1 MKKAIT
7 ITLILLAG
15 LMLAGCG
22 KEEEKKGLSYFKEE
36 VLKID
41 DTLREEEYNL
51 RDYLNATEGM
61 KLSNLHL
68 DEVDERI
75 TLEIYFFD
83 KESEHYKVFE
93 KGQGVG
99 VYDKSKDVKNGYVIL
114 MSDGYTHHD
123 EVMAIFNKLD

>member
-7 ITLILLAG
+7 IALILLAG
-15 LMLAGCG
+15 FMLTGCG

-41 DTLREEEYNL
+41 GTLREEEYNL
-51 RDYLNATEGM
+51 RDYLNANEGM

-99 VYDKSKDVKNGYVIL
+99 VYDKDKDVKNGYVIL